1 MVVVHARESG
11 GDMEPNTVTLADK
24 LRPAITG
31 GVFVGGESGY
41 NDAVNIW
48 NHAIS
53 RQPSIVARCTDAG
66 DVAAALRFATD
77 HRLEVSVRGGG
88 HNYAGFAL
96 TDGGLMIDLTPMKM
110 VTVDAKA
117 GRARC
122 GGGVTWGELDAATQ
136 QHGLATPG
144 GFVSHTG
151 VAGLTL
157 GGGIGWL
164 TRLAGLSC
172 DNVVGAEVVTPDG
185 TVRRAS
191 QDDDADLWWAIR
203 GGGGNFGVVTEFEF
217 ALHRVGPMVNVGLF
231 LFEPAQGLEL
241 FRFAREYVRT
251 LPDDCTPFLGGLSA
265 PPLPFVPET
274 LHFAPMFALVLIG
287 FGDERAHAL
296 AMEPILKTLRPAV
309 QFVTP
314 MPYVALQQMFDDS
327 APWGMHS
334 YEKAVYLNEL
344 TDDAIAVILEHQPKK
359 ASPLSIVPIFVLGGA
374 YARQPD
380 DSSAFGGRRDTRYVV
395 NISATTPSAE
405 GFAQE
410 RAWVRDYWSALV
422 PHAEGVGSYVNFMV
436 EADEDRIRSAYGSK
450 FARLAGLKARYDP
463 TNALHLN
470 ANIKP
475 G

>member
-1 MVVVHARESG
+1 
-11 GDMEPNTVTLADK
+11 MERSSKTLADE

-41 NDAVNIW
+41 DDAVNIW

-66 DVAAALRFATD
+66 DVAAALLFATD

-96 TDGGLMIDLTPMKM
+96 TDGGLMIDLTPMKT
-110 VTVDAKA
+110 VKVDAKA
-117 GRARC
+117 RRARC

-164 TRLAGLSC
+164 TRLAGLSS
-172 DNVVGAEVVTPDG
+172 DNVVGAEVVTPEG

-191 QDDDADLWWAIR
+191 PADDADLWWAIR

-217 ALHRVGPMVNVGLF
+217 ALHRVGPTVHLGLL

-241 FRFAREYVRT
+241 FQFAREYFGT
-251 LPDDCTPFLGGLSA
+251 LPDNCTPFLAGLSA
-265 PPLPFVPET
+265 PPLPFVPEA
-274 LHFAPMFALVLIG
+274 LHFTPMFALALVG
-287 FGDERAHAL
+287 FGDEETHAQ
-296 AMEPILKTLRPAV
+296 AIEPILRALRPSV
-309 QFVTP
+309 KFVTP

-344 TDDAIAVILEHQPKK
+344 TDDAIKVILKHQAKK
-359 ASPLSIVPIFVLGGA
+359 ASPLSFVPIFVLGGA
-374 YARQPD
+374 YASQPD
-380 DSSAFGGRRDTRYVV
+380 ESSAFGGRRDTRYVV
-395 NISATTPSAE
+395 NISATTPTAE

-410 RAWVRDYWSALV
+410 REWVRDYWNALV

-450 FARLAGLKARYDP
+450 FTRLASLKARYDP